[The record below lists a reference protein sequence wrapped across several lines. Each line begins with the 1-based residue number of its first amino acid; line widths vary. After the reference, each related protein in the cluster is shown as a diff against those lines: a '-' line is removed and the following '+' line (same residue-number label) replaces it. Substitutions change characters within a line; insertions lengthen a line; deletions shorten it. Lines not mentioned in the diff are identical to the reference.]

1 MPHHE
6 SKSIASKSNRN
17 HHKAGKKISR
27 KGRYHQKHHSNG
39 NKIPIARK
47 EKNNY
52 SPDYRPE
59 TEKRL
64 YYSD

>member
-17 HHKAGKKISR
+17 HNHKAGKKISR
-27 KGRYHQKHHSNG
+27 KGRHHQKHHPNG

-47 EKNNY
+47 DKNNY

-59 TEKRL
+59 T
-64 YYSD
+64 